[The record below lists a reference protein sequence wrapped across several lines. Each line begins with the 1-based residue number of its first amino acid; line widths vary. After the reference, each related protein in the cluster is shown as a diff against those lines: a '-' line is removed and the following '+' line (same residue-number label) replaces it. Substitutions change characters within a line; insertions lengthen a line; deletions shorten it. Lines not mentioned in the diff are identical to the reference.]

1 MAVPQDSDEPRQS
14 RVAHNAD
21 DEPTVVLSE
30 RGALLTQ
37 LGEPSQAAHAAGMV
51 RAAQARAK
59 QDVASIA
66 ASVAE
71 IATAMHRLA
80 GALEPAAEGEF
91 STNLSD
97 PRTRLLGEALETARA
112 SDLRLAQLE
121 NALRR
126 LDESVRMAED
136 NVAALQSERER
147 LAVLYQI
154 AQDLNSSL
162 DLDDVLCRVLD
173 QLIEVVHAERG
184 FLMLHE

>member
-1 MAVPQDSDEPRQS
+1 MATPQDSDGPVQS
-14 RVAHNAD
+14 RSTRNAD
-21 DEPTVVLSE
+21 DEPTVVLGE
-30 RGALLTQ
+30 HGALLTH
-37 LGEPSQAAHAAGMV
+37 LGEPSQADHAAGLV

-66 ASVAE
+66 AGVAE
-71 IATAMHRLA
+71 IAAAMHRLA

-91 STNLSD
+91 SANLSD

-126 LDESVRMAED
+126 LNESVRTAQD

-154 AQDLNSSL
+154 AQDL
-162 DLDDVLCRVLD
+162 
-173 QLIEVVHAERG
+173 
-184 FLMLHE
+184 